1 MPRVRSLA
9 GRFDAAGVLRVET
22 QSRFR
27 EALGHG
33 KAISVEAV
41 LWAVPIATLLFLVGG
56 FVRPVREVALEFGA
70 RVLTGAFVPV
80 LIAGLAFLLVP
91 IAVLLNF
98 LLEAH
103 AGSRVVTAT
112 EFDVDS
118 EAVKSRLV
126 SGELTPRDL
135 VLENGHWRT
144 LLESAEFGE
153 VAEGIEE
160 VALRRR
166 RYAMV
171 LLVPLGMALIVF
183 VGVVISELPD
193 WIMRSAHD

>member
-27 EALGHG
+27 EALGHV

-70 RVLTGAFVPV
+70 RVLARAFVPV

-91 IAVLLNF
+91 IAVLLN
-98 LLEAH
+98 
-103 AGSRVVTAT
+103 T
-112 EFDVDS
+112 
-118 EAVKSRLV
+118 
-126 SGELTPRDL
+126 
-135 VLENGHWRT
+135 
-144 LLESAEFGE
+144 
-153 VAEGIEE
+153 
-160 VALRRR
+160 LRRR
-166 RYAMV
+166 TAAR
-171 LLVPLGMALIVF
+171 
-183 VGVVISELPD
+183 E
-193 WIMRSAHD
+193 W

>member
-1 MPRVRSLA
+1 MARVRSLA
-9 GRFDAAGVLRVET
+9 GRFDAAGVLRVES

-27 EALGHG
+27 EAVGHA
-33 KAISVEAV
+33 KTISIEAV
-41 LWAVPIATLLFLVGG
+41 LWAVPIATLLFFVGA
-56 FVRPVREVALEFGA
+56 FVPSLRTGALEFGA

-91 IAVLLNF
+91 IAVLLN
-98 LLEAH
+98 LLREAH
-103 AGSRVVTAT
+103 DGSRVVTAT
-112 EFDVDS
+112 EFDVES
-118 EAVKSRLV
+118 EAVKSRLE
-126 SGELTPRDL
+126 SGDLTPRDL

-153 VAEGIEE
+153 TAE
-160 VALRRR
+160 ALEAIAQRRR

-183 VGVVISELPD
+183 VGVVINELPD

>member
-1 MPRVRSLA
+1 MARVRSLA

-27 EALGHG
+27 EAVGHG

-41 LWAVPIATLLFLVGG
+41 LWAVPIATLLFLVGA
-56 FVRPVREVALEFGA
+56 FARPVREVALEFGA

-91 IAVLLNF
+91 IAVLMNF
-98 LLEAH
+98 LREVH
-103 AGSRVVTAT
+103 GGSRVVTAT

-126 SGELTPRDL
+126 SGQLTPRDL

-144 LLESAEFGE
+144 LLESGEFGE
-153 VAEGIEE
+153 VAEGIEAL
-160 VALRRR
+160 ALRRR

-183 VGVVISELPD
+183 IGVVINELPD